1 MRSPLGKLALVC
13 GAAAAAFALATAPA
27 MALVPTHWVVGP
39 NSPENFTAKS
49 TNVVL
54 SINGI
59 DMTCTYSD
67 AAGSLASATGNPAAV
82 GTINPVHFGKTGEP
96 CTSFLG
102 TVNTVANTP
111 WTLNVTNYTASTGVS
126 QGYISGVNA
135 RVSVATCAFTVTGTA
150 HGTYTNSTGDL
161 KVAATPTELTV
172 SAPTAGC
179 AGVVSTGD
187 HPSFNGDYY
196 AVVTGTTTHPT
207 IVGS

>member
-1 MRSPLGKLALVC
+1 MRSTFGKVALVC
-13 GAAAAAFALATAPA
+13 GAATAAFALATAPA
-27 MALVPTHWVVGP
+27 MAASPTNWVIGP
-39 NSPENFTAKS
+39 NSPESFTATS
-49 TNVVL
+49 SNVVL

-67 AAGSLASATGNPAAV
+67 AGGTFQSATGNPAAV
-82 GTINPVHFGKTGEP
+82 GSIDPVHFGRSGEP

-102 TVNTVANTP
+102 AVDTVANTP
-111 WTLNVTNYTASTGVS
+111 WTLNVTDYDAGSGVS

-135 RVSVATCAFTVTGTA
+135 RVTVATCAFTVTGTA

-161 KVAATPTELTV
+161 AIAANPTELTV
-172 SAPTAGC
+172 SDADGGLS
-179 AGVVSTGD
+179 GVVSAGD

-196 AVVTGTTTHPT
+196 AVVSGTSTHPT

>member
-1 MRSPLGKLALVC
+1 MRSTLGKLALIC
-13 GAAAAAFALATAPA
+13 GAATAAFTLATAPA
-27 MALVPTHWVVGP
+27 LAAAPTHWVVGP
-39 NSPENFTAKS
+39 NSPENFSAKS
-49 TNVVL
+49 SNVVL

-67 AAGSLASATGNPAAV
+67 AGGSLHSATGNPAAV
-82 GTINPVHFGKTGEP
+82 GTINPVHFGRTGEP

-102 TVNTVANTP
+102 AVDTVANTP
-111 WTLNVTNYTASTGVS
+111 WTLNVTGYNTATGVS

-135 RVSVATCAFTVTGTA
+135 RVTVSTCAFTVTGTA

-161 KVAATPTELTV
+161 AVAANPTELTV

-179 AGVVSTGD
+179 AGVVSAGD

-196 AVVTGTTTHPT
+196 AVVSGTSTHPT

>member
-1 MRSPLGKLALVC
+1 MRNALGKLALVC
-13 GAAAAAFALATAPA
+13 GAATAAFALATAPA
-27 MALVPTHWVVGP
+27 LAASPTAWVVGP
-39 NSPENFTAKS
+39 NSPESFTAVS
-49 TNVVL
+49 SDVVL

-59 DMTCTYSD
+59 DMTCTYAD
-67 AAGSLASATGNPAAV
+67 AGGALHSATGNPAAV
-82 GTINPVHFGKTGEP
+82 GSIDPAHFGRSGEP

-102 TVNTVANTP
+102 AVDTVANTP
-111 WTLNVTNYTASTGVS
+111 WTLNVTDFDAGTGVS

-161 KVAATPTELTV
+161 AVAADPTELTV

-179 AGVVSTGD
+179 AGVVSAGD

-196 AVVTGTTTHPT
+196 AVVSGTSTHPT

>member
-1 MRSPLGKLALVC
+1 MRSTLGKIALVC
-13 GAAAAAFALATAPA
+13 GAASAAFALATAPA
-27 MALVPTHWVVGP
+27 LAASPTHWVIGP
-39 NSPENFTAKS
+39 NSPESFTATS
-49 TNVVL
+49 SDVVL

-59 DMTCTYSD
+59 DMTCTYAD
-67 AAGSLASATGNPAAV
+67 AGGSLRSATGNPAAV
-82 GTINPVHFGKTGEP
+82 GSINPAHFGSSSEP

-102 TVNTVANTP
+102 TVDTVANTP
-111 WTLNVTNYTASTGVS
+111 WTLNVTDYNAGTGVS

-161 KVAATPTELTV
+161 AVAANPTELTV

-179 AGVVSTGD
+179 AGVVSAGD

-196 AVVTGTTTHPT
+196 AVVSGTRTHPT